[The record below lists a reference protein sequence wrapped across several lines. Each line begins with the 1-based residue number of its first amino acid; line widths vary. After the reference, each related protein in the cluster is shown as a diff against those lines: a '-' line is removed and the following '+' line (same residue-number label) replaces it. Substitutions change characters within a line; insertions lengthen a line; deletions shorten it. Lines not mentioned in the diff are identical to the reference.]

1 MRYLLDEL
9 MAYEEGF
16 GDILMG
22 DRASERHETFMGA
35 QDLSGAISKADLMV
49 FETKLI
55 QQMQGLLKN
64 HHATSSRSEAADN
77 TGRSVC

>member
-35 QDLSGAISKADLMV
+35 QDLSASISRSDLLV
-49 FETKLI
+49 FEARLL
-55 QQMQGLLKN
+55 QQMREFMIIG
-64 HHATSSRSEAADN
+64 TSPPNPSVALSTAA
-77 TGRSVC
+77 GV

>member
-9 MAYEEGF
+9 TAYEEGF

-35 QDLSGAISKADLMV
+35 QDLSASISRGDLLV
-49 FETKLI
+49 FETKLLH
-55 QQMQGLLKN
+55 QMREFMTIG
-64 HHATSSRSEAADN
+64 TSPPNLSLGPSTTA
-77 TGRSVC
+77 GV

>member
-22 DRASERHETFMGA
+22 DRASERHETFMST
-35 QDLSGAISKADLMV
+35 QDLSGVISKADLMV

-55 QQMQGLLKN
+55 QQMRSLLTV
-64 HHATSSRSEAADN
+64 HRAASSSSEAIN
-77 TGRSVC
+77 TG